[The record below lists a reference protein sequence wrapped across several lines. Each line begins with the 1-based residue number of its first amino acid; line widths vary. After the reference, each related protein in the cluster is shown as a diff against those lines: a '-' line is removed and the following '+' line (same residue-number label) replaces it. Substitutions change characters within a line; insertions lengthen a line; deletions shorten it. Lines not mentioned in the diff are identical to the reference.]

1 MNSPTQLVVFILD
14 DRKFALPLSQVERVI
29 SAIEITPLPRAP
41 EIVMGIVNIQG
52 RVIPVVNMRRRFHL
66 PEREINL
73 NDKLMLSQTSR
84 MAVGIM
90 ADSVCGVV
98 ECDGQ
103 EVIVPEKIVPGME
116 YVEGVVKLAGGL
128 TLIHNIDKFLSLG
141 EEKTLYDA
149 MDNR

>member
-90 ADSVCGVV
+90 ADSVGGVI

>member
-29 SAIEITPLPRAP
+29 SAIEITPLPKAP

-52 RVIPVVNMRRRFHL
+52 RVIPVVNIRRRFHL

-90 ADSVCGVV
+90 ADSVGGVI
-98 ECDGQ
+98 ECAGQ

-116 YVEGVVKLAGGL
+116 YVEGVVKLEGGL

-141 EEKTLYDA
+141 EEKTLYEA

>member
-90 ADSVCGVV
+90 ADSVGGVV
-98 ECDGQ
+98 ECAGQ

-116 YVEGVVKLAGGL
+116 YVEGVVKLEGGL

>member
-90 ADSVCGVV
+90 ADAVGGVV
-98 ECDGQ
+98 ECAGQ

-116 YVEGVVKLAGGL
+116 YVEGVVKLEGGL